1 MKKHLWGIT
10 ALLLSA
16 VMFIFGAA
24 VQSREES
31 GTAGIAYAQ
40 GNTGEQD
47 AESPFKQVYRQVS
60 PSVVGIEVS
69 SPSVIF
75 GGRISTQ
82 MAFAGSGVVIGENGY
97 VLTNEHVV
105 SGAEESALSDN
116 TVPVYFPE
124 F

>member
-75 GGRISTQ
+75 GGRINCRSPESIFRRLSRRRTR
-82 MAFAGSGVVIGENGY
+82 SSPWLVVK
-97 VLTNEHVV
+97 
-105 SGAEESALSDN
+105 
-116 TVPVYFPE
+116 P
-124 F
+124 